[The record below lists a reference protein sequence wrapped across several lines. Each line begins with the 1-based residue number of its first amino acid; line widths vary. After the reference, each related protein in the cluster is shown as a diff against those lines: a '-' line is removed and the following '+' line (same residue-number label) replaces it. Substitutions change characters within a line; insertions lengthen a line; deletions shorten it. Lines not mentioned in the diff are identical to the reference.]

1 MLFHQAQAD
10 ACSWEQKLQLAEQN
24 YMAENVKI
32 RTDLTTRLERITK
45 QYEAANKD
53 KEAMVI
59 KYATSEREV
68 RRQLKNAWLNLQ
80 HVHLIIRVSFTV

>member
-24 YMAENVKI
+24 FVAENVKI
-32 RTDLTTRLERITK
+32 RTDLTTRLERVTK
-45 QYEAANKD
+45 QYEVANKD

-68 RRQLKNAWLNLQ
+68 RIQFEATWLSLQ
-80 HVHLIIRVSFTV
+80 DIRFSFEI